1 MFRNCAGH
9 CVKMAATFISAL
21 AERSRLFMR
30 PLFYVRLRAS
40 RFALCG
46 ASALLGFCLPSMAT
60 PTTNPLPGPTGLGG
74 IPTTQTVVP
83 GGIEAT
89 IAYERASIP
98 GGGNGQFEPFINATF
113 GFKRGEVGV
122 SYAYERTN
130 FGNLGGGVLPIGGG
144 GGIPIGGG
152 TIPTIGGTI
161 PIIGG
166 TIPTGGGTIP
176 TGGIPFPFPFP
187 FPIGGVPGSLN
198 ALKRHSSL
206 GRTSAAEGDPVP
218 VSPIA
223 LGLAGTSTTFSSNYF
238 VVHAKYRLYEQD
250 DFAVA
255 VGAHYYNFGRS
266 QGASLGNTGSLYAT
280 GSYDLRDGDDTR
292 AQFHLGLLGQR
303 TSGGGVRSQTVVRP
317 FVGAEVF
324 APDLQ
329 LSLAADYLAKNKD
342 AASAYTF
349 ALRFQPF
356 DDESERVGGELGVG
370 RQAGGTKYLASLT
383 YRFGR

>member
-1 MFRNCAGH
+1 
-9 CVKMAATFISAL
+9 MAAIFISAL
-21 AERSRLFMR
+21 AESSRLFMR
-30 PLFYVRLRAS
+30 PFFYARFRAS

-60 PTTNPLPGPTGLGG
+60 PTTNPLPGPTGLGV

-89 IAYERASIP
+89 IAYERASIL

-113 GFKRGEVGV
+113 GFKQGEVGV

-130 FGNLGGGVLPIGGG
+130 FGNLDGGGVIPVGSGGG
-144 GGIPIGGG
+144 QN
-152 TIPTIGGTI
+152 
-161 PIIGG
+161 
-166 TIPTGGGTIP
+166 
-176 TGGIPFPFPFP
+176 F
-187 FPIGGVPGSLN
+187 
-198 ALKRHSSL
+198 ALKHRSSL
-206 GRTSAAEGDPVP
+206 GRTSAAAEAPAP
-218 VSPIA
+218 VSLPV
-223 LGLAGTSTTFSSNYF
+223 LGLAGTATTFSSNYF
-238 VVHAKYRLYEQD
+238 VVHAKYRVYEQN

-280 GSYDLRDGDDTR
+280 GSYNLLDGDELR
-292 AQFHLGLLGQR
+292 AQLHAGLLGQR

-324 APDLQ
+324 APNSQ

-342 AASAYTF
+342 AASAYTL
-349 ALRFQPF
+349 ALRFQPL
-356 DDESERVGGELGVG
+356 DDESERVGGEVGVG
-370 RQAGGTKYLASLT
+370 RQDGGTKYFASLT
-383 YRFGR
+383 YRFGC